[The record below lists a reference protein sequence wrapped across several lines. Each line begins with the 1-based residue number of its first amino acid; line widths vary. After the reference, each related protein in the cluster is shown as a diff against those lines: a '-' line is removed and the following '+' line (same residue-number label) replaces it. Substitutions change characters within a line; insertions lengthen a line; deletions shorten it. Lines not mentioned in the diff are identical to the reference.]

1 MWKSIQCMFFWQ
13 ESLKHLFQFSQSS
26 PNCKADY
33 FSPLLCSVVRYWSQ
47 IGKNHSL
54 IEKLFNHPERSLK
67 EGGKSRSEAF
77 VFYLLYPQ
85 WLKITGKV
93 AFKIKRAK
101 RAKLTFWVDKSWLKM
116 PKMVHS
122 GLKTWSLLSNSL
134 SWQVIFEI
142 DKKDWWKMQKFKC
155 DILSNFQTMCTVQT
169 G

>member
-93 AFKIKRAK
+93 AFNIYIYFLSGQKLIKNAK
-101 RAKLTFWVDKSWLKM
+101 NG
-116 PKMVHS
+116 PI
-122 GLKTWSLLSNSL
+122 
-134 SWQVIFEI
+134 WQVFWKSEACSQTVLPDRSISIFNRTKI
-142 DKKDWWKMQKFKC
+142 GRKYQKVKC
-155 DILSNFQTMCTVQT
+155 DILDDF
-169 G
+169 

>member
-101 RAKLTFWVDKSWLKM
+101 RAKLIFWVDKSWLKM
-116 PKMVHS
+116 PKMV
-122 GLKTWSLLSNSL
+122 
-134 SWQVIFEI
+134 QFVF
-142 DKKDWWKMQKFKC
+142 WKSEACGQTVLPDRSVLIGQK
-155 DILSNFQTMCTVQT
+155 LTENANFQKWCFRKPLKSNVLK
-169 G
+169 